1 MFIIIIFIYLG
12 NGNNI
17 KCYLID
23 EGEMDIYIVDYFI
36 FSCKKDKEIM
46 IFKGK

>member
-1 MFIIIIFIYLG
+1 MFITIIFIYPG

-17 KCYLID
+17 KCHSTD

-46 IFKGK
+46 ISKGK